1 MLDATTETLLR
12 TTRVGQ
18 NPRAVAIDERTGR
31 VFVVDEGPLSADRSG
46 LPTANGTV
54 SVLDAT
60 TGKLLRTTRVGV
72 GASAAAVDVQTGRV
86 FVANAGRTLSIDLH
100 NPREHGS
107 VSVLDATSGTL
118 LSTVST
124 GAGTHALAVDE
135 HNGRVLVS
143 TGVVLD
149 AHTGDVLHAVTPRGG
164 PYDALAVDANVGHAV
179 AVTSVDSPV
188 PFYIVSA
195 LETGSGRIIRTLDV
209 DTIQSGSAATV
220 AVDTALHHA
229 FAVTGGVVTVLDTRS
244 VQVQHTVHLGPL
256 VAVAVDAPL
265 ARVFVAQYNY
275 ALPTSHG
282 ILHVLDARSGRLLG
296 RIALG
301 VGPHALAV
309 DAPSRHLF
317 VANRGENTLSMLAL
331 TP

>member
-1 MLDATTETLLR
+1 
-12 TTRVGQ
+12 
-18 NPRAVAIDERTGR
+18 
-31 VFVVDEGPLSADRSG
+31 
-46 LPTANGTV
+46 
-54 SVLDAT
+54 
-60 TGKLLRTTRVGV
+60 
-72 GASAAAVDVQTGRV
+72 
-86 FVANAGRTLSIDLH
+86 
-100 NPREHGS
+100 
-107 VSVLDATSGTL
+107 
-118 LSTVST
+118 
-124 GAGTHALAVDE
+124 
-135 HNGRVLVS
+135 
-143 TGVVLD
+143 
-149 AHTGDVLHAVTPRGG
+149 
-164 PYDALAVDANVGHAV
+164 
-179 AVTSVDSPV
+179 
-188 PFYIVSA
+188 
-195 LETGSGRIIRTLDV
+195 
-209 DTIQSGSAATV
+209 
-220 AVDTALHHA
+220 
-229 FAVTGGVVTVLDTRS
+229 VTGGVVTVLDTRS